1 MDNGKISVRYARALF
16 ETAKEQQCETEVYEQ
31 PMRLTGN
38 YSQAIGA
45 FDEALSNPIIASE
58 EKVKLLKTAIG
69 DPIHPCLARFIEFV
83 SEKKRENKI
92 LLIALKYQEM
102 YRKEENLLKAEVTT
116 AAEIDDQAVQRIRQF
131 VEQTFNR
138 RVEMHLKTNP
148 ELIGGFILD
157 IEHNRMDSS
166 VKGLLEKIKK
176 DELLT
181 RPEGVPYQ

>member
-31 PMRLTGN
+31 LMRLTGN

-45 FDEALSNPIIASE
+45 FDEALSNPIIAGE

-69 DPIHPCLARFIEFV
+69 DQVHPCLARFIEFV

-102 YRKEENLLKAEVTT
+102 YRKEKNLLKADVTT
-116 AAEIDDQAVQRIRQF
+116 AAEIDDQALQRITQF

-138 RVEMHLKTNP
+138 SVEMHTKTNP
-148 ELIGGFILD
+148 GLIGGFILD
-157 IEHNRMDSS
+157 IEHNRMDAS
-166 VKGLLEKIKK
+166 VKGRLEKLKT
-176 DELLT
+176 DN
-181 RPEGVPYQ
+181 G